1 MKSIVMSES
10 VTTNRYQQ
18 NNVKA
23 GYLNKVPHWLY
34 SVFVIGLFF
43 YLSIAPI
50 KITLA
55 SMSYHGVESKLDQW
69 KALTAS
75 ITKNDYERAKQG
87 ITQAI
92 QYHPSF
98 AYYYDI
104 KSEVLQWGAFVGFE
118 TDLEANFSNI
128 ELLHE
133 QSLQLRPIWSVTW
146 GNLGQQKF
154 YKALFLQ
161 KFDSITYS
169 EIISY
174 LTIAHQLGKQT
185 PEIHMIWSD
194 VGLRLLN
201 INFAQYL
208 NAQELLRFHVV
219 KGLEYR
225 MVRDKIIESIRA
237 SNNNSL
243 VCIWLKQDAR
253 DKNQDTLNSIA
264 FKRLKCS

>member
-23 GYLNKVPHWLY
+23 DFLNKVPHLLY
-34 SVFVIGLFF
+34 IVFIIGIFF
-43 YLSIAPI
+43 YLSISPI
-50 KITLA
+50 KTTLA
-55 SMSYHGVESKLDQW
+55 SLSYHGVESKLDQW
-69 KALTAS
+69 KALPVS
-75 ITKNDYERAKQG
+75 ITKQDYESAKNG
-87 ITQAI
+87 IEQAI

-104 KSEVLQWGAFVGFE
+104 QSEVLQWGAYVGFE
-118 TDLEANFSNI
+118 PDLEANYLNI
-128 ELLHE
+128 ESLHE

-161 KFDSITYS
+161 NVDSIAYS

-185 PEIHMIWSD
+185 PEVHMIWSD
-194 VGLRLLN
+194 VGLRMLN
-201 INFAQYL
+201 INFEQYL
-208 NAQELLRFHVV
+208 KVQELVRFHVV
-219 KGLEYR
+219 KGLDHPMSR
-225 MVRDKIIESIRA
+225 GKIIETLQA
-237 SNNNSL
+237 TNNKTL
-243 VCIWLKQDAR
+243 ACFWLRQDAQ
-253 DKNQDTLNSIA
+253 DKNEDALNSIA